1 MDPYWTK
8 VADRKF
14 YILLRGMSI
23 ENYDGPEDLLKKLSG
38 SDSAKIP
45 S

>member
-1 MDPYWTK
+1 MLSR
-8 VADRKF
+8 A
-14 YILLRGMSI
+14 MSI

-38 SDSAKIP
+38 SDSAKVP